1 MTPAAKREA
10 IAAMVND
17 HRLPIARACRIVRM
31 SRSAYYKPTTDW
43 AQRDAPVVDALNE
56 IVAKRSRWGFWK
68 CFNRLRSDGR
78 GWNHKRVHRVYCK
91 MRLNLKR
98 KARRRTWDREKRPLE
113 APDGLNKVWSIDFM
127 HDSTYDGRSFRTL
140 NVIDEGNR
148 EGLRIECGKSI
159 PSARV
164 VRVMRQLVEVY
175 GRPDAIRLDN
185 GPEFTADAF
194 VDWAKEHGIALLYIQ
209 PGKPNQ
215 NAFIERFNRSFREE
229 VLDAHLFN
237 ALSEVQWIADAWL
250 ADYNEYR
257 PHESLGNVPPTKF
270 KQRVFK
276 TEVSSFQ
283 LSA

>member
-1 MTPAAKREA
+1 VLVCEHHLSR
-10 IAAMVND
+10 
-17 HRLPIARACRIVRM
+17 ARACRIARL
-31 SRSAYYKPTTDW
+31 SRSAYYKATVDQ

-56 IVAKRSRWGFWK
+56 IVAKRTRWGFWK
-68 CFNRLRSDGR
+68 CFRRLRADGH
-78 GWNHKRVHRVYCK
+78 GWNHKRVHRIYCR

-98 KARRRTWDREKRPLE
+98 KARRRTFTRERQPLI
-113 APDGLNKVWSIDFM
+113 APSGLNKIWSVDFM
-127 HDSTYDGRSFRTL
+127 HDTMYDGRTFRTF

-164 VRVMRQLVEVY
+164 VRVMEQLVEVY
-175 GRPDAIRLDN
+175 GKPDAIRLDN
-185 GPEFTADAF
+185 GPEFTAEKF
-194 VDWAKEHGIALLYIQ
+194 VEWAEANGVRLMYIE

-237 ALSEVQWIADAWL
+237 ALDDVQAIADDWL
-250 ADYNEYR
+250 DDYNGYR
-257 PHESLGNVPPTKF
+257 PHESLGNVPPMQF
-270 KQRVFK
+270 MPRVFQP
-276 TEVSSFQ
+276 EVSTFN

>member
-1 MTPAAKREA
+1 MLVSE
-10 IAAMVND
+10 
-17 HRLPIARACRIVRM
+17 HRLSRTRACRIANL
-31 SRSAYYKPTTDW
+31 SRSAYYQGTVDR
-43 AQRDAPVVDALNE
+43 ALRDAPVVDALNE
-56 IVAKRSRWGFWK
+56 IIAKRTRWGFWK
-68 CFNRLRSDGR
+68 CFQRLRADGH
-78 GWNHKRVHRVYCK
+78 GWNHKRVHRIYCR

-98 KARRRTWDREKRPLE
+98 RTRRRTFTRERQPLV
-113 APDGLNKVWSIDFM
+113 APLGLNKIWSVDFM
-127 HDSTYDGRSFRTL
+127 HDTTYDGRTFRTF

-164 VRVMRQLVEVY
+164 VRVMEQLVEVY

-185 GPEFTADAF
+185 GPEFTAEKF
-194 VDWAKEHGIALLYIQ
+194 VEWAETNGVKLLYIQ

-229 VLDAHLFN
+229 VLDANLFN
-237 ALSEVQWIADAWL
+237 ALADVQTIADDWL

-257 PHESLGNVPPTKF
+257 PHESLGNVPPAQF
-270 KQRVFK
+270 MPRVFK
-276 TEVSSFQ
+276 PEVSTFD